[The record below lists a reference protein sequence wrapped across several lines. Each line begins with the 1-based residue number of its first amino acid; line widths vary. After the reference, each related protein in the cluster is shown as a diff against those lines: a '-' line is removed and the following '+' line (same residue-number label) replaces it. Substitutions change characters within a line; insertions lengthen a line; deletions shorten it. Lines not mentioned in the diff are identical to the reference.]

1 MNESSDEDDT
11 TFCFHSFAKLCIP
24 ANLTQIA
31 STLVRSCEALIAWI
45 KQNKNTTV
53 CYVRF
58 KSG

>member
-24 ANLTQIA
+24 AN
-31 STLVRSCEALIAWI
+31 LVRSCEALIAWI